1 MALWWKPGI
10 GLSRK
15 IKSNGR
21 RRAILLVFCAWLL
34 ASVACNLPTTA
45 RLTPGAGQ
53 GGVEETPPP
62 WAVALTATAES
73 IAATQNI
80 ALATLFAPTATPSV
94 SNTPRP
100 PLLYYTQS
108 GDTME
113 GVAARF
119 GVQPGEITSPKPLV
133 GGGFLNPGQLLMI
146 PDVLDGIEPMAKL
159 LPDCEVVYSACA
171 LDFNIENYVNQAGGY
186 LSRYTEYLDNRTYTG
201 SEIVEKVAVEN
212 SLNPRLIL
220 ALIEYQGHWV
230 FGDPQNLAE
239 TDYPL
244 GWIVYSRKGLYKQ
257 LTWAVH
263 EINRAYFGWRSGS
276 QTAISFANGD
286 ALRLNPQINA
296 GTAALLSIM
305 ARVYSQM
312 DWAGVTYGTDSL
324 PILYEQM
331 FGSPWQRAQSVEP
344 LITPN
349 LEQPNLELPYRV
361 GHAWSYTGGPHP
373 VWGEDS
379 PFGALDFAPPDE
391 VKGCTPSLD
400 WVTAPAPGLVIRS
413 DNGVVVLDLDGD
425 GYDQTGWT
433 ILLLHIATE
442 GRVNV
447 GTWVEQDG
455 KIGHPSCEG
464 GSATGRHVHIARKYN
479 GEWMLADGPIPF
491 IMSGW
496 RAYAGD
502 AAYEG
507 TIIRGEEI
515 IRARSYGSSANQVY
529 RYSENP

>member
-1 MALWWKPGI
+1 M
-10 GLSRK
+10 SRK

-186 LSRYTEYLDNRTYTG
+186 LSRYTEYLDNHTYTG

-276 QTAISFANGD
+276 QTAITFANGD

-400 WVTAPAPGLVIRS
+400 WVTAPAPGLV
-413 DNGVVVLDLDGD
+413 
-425 GYDQTGWT
+425 
-433 ILLLHIATE
+433 
-442 GRVNV
+442 
-447 GTWVEQDG
+447 
-455 KIGHPSCEG
+455 
-464 GSATGRHVHIARKYN
+464 
-479 GEWMLADGPIPF
+479 
-491 IMSGW
+491 
-496 RAYAGD
+496 
-502 AAYEG
+502 
-507 TIIRGEEI
+507 
-515 IRARSYGSSANQVY
+515 
-529 RYSENP
+529 